1 MRMKELCFDGGNKV
15 LTLIQNGHSIEQ
27 ICDSY
32 GRSVHP
38 DADEFLAYHRQAKRM
53 LIKQCIERYNSL
65 I

>member
-1 MRMKELCFDGGNKV
+1 MKDFCFDGRNKV
-15 LTLIQNGHSIEQ
+15 LALIQNGYSIEQ
-27 ICDSY
+27 ICDNY

-53 LIKQCIERYNSL
+53 LIKQCIEKYNSL